1 MVTADTLPPF
11 TPADRHHGHKRD
23 GGRRHD
29 VDELA
34 RSLPLR
40 RQDGHVR
47 RGRMIARG
55 LDFLL
60 LAAAS
65 CHCHA
70 VRAFLIAYLEMFV
83 VCCSMCSVSWDRTIR
98 FLLVQ

>member
-1 MVTADTLPPF
+1 
-11 TPADRHHGHKRD
+11 
-23 GGRRHD
+23 
-29 VDELA
+29 
-34 RSLPLR
+34 
-40 RQDGHVR
+40 
-47 RGRMIARG
+47 MIARG